1 MKGCMDPTER
11 EVVNHS
17 RRVKKPKENL
27 LVMTRDERR
36 KRVGRMV
43 HMKVEVEGE

>member
-1 MKGCMDPTER
+1 MKGCMDLTER
-11 EVVNHS
+11 KVVNHS
-17 RRVKKPKENL
+17 RRAKENV

-43 HMKVEVEGE
+43 HMKVGVEGE